1 MLVIIIDQHVCI
13 FLYALFQFFIFSSKS
28 TNGKGQSQRLP
39 IKGEDSRQN
48 NAEAGMTGFHHKSSL
63 IQGNTGDLTE
73 GQQDPRKAS
82 VHQQRGN
89 TVEKVCSDK
98 QRTQK

>member
-1 MLVIIIDQHVCI
+1 MFAYFSTLC
-13 FLYALFQFFIFSSKS
+13 FSFFIFSSKS

-48 NAEAGMTGFHHKSSL
+48 SAESGMSGVHHKSSL
-63 IQGNTGDLTE
+63 TGDLTQ
-73 GQQDPRKAS
+73 GQRDPRKAS
-82 VHQQRGN
+82 EHQQRAN
-89 TVEKVCSDK
+89 ACEKVRLDT